1 MNKKLLLL
9 SVALLSFAT
18 SFAQLWDIPSASEL
32 KYVTEM
38 KPTLQANEPYWKGD
52 STVYYLYNVEAD
64 AFLSNNTCPSHAQWA
79 THAAVRRDQANKVM
93 MAQYRLA
100 PIIVTD
106 TTYVEETV
114 VETDPDTTYTKTVM
128 KVDTVSITIP
138 EWDGVTY
145 KLLDLYNGSYRG
157 VFPTSSYAMFVD
169 RADQA
174 DYMWNVKSMGD
185 GIYRIYVSDLNPT
198 YNSHFADSIFG
209 GKAETYLGFNMIDND
224 YDASVENPV
233 MPLTPMLDVLSNKAY
248 NPNPGEGFDNLE
260 DAELAI
266 SWRFIPEEEYDKYYS
281 YYRAWHY
288 IANGELDNFIADVED
303 HYGNKIDLKA
313 LYAIL
318 DSRTPVT
325 YEEVIA
331 AQRDAEQQVRDYLIA
346 TLFAGATNDNPAD
359 VTALMINPN
368 FDQGNKDGWDI
379 TSGIGQNL
387 QYNYN
392 DGVHDYT
399 LPDGTAIH
407 GHYNSE
413 TGAWIQGFIEAWHAS
428 NNLGNGTISQTIV
441 GLPAGKYSFSC
452 DAIACRQSAGKQ
464 ANVGVYLFAQGGDV
478 NMKTAISTANERP
491 EHFEMTF
498 VSSGGT
504 IVLGLMSQNA
514 TANWMAADNFE
525 LWYYGE
531 VDPNDDPYKVILE
544 GTIASLE
551 KKYPDVEGLMANNDI
566 KEAFIS
572 ELDAAKACEA
582 DYQTEDSVLNAAANA
597 LAKSIE
603 DYVRMEG
610 YMAQVQAQAEQFDGT
625 SFEELSEILGE
636 WYEMKL
642 MEAYN
647 EGTADEVMIDSI
659 PAKMSDMIVNHITAN
674 VKPGDELTPLI
685 KNPAFDTGFGSW
697 TTTGSTPAFGG
708 KGGNAD
714 NQIGDVARIEDSG
727 CAEVFRNTF
736 NMYQLVRN
744 MPKGA
749 FRLTAQAFERNDDP
763 TGIWET
769 EWDEGPQVGIHA
781 VLYANDY
788 SSKVNNIMAGAQ
800 SECIYRG
807 NDADGWPTD
816 TYASA
821 HDMWVPNSM
830 DGANFYF
837 NLGEDHQT
845 YLVSTEFALG
855 TPGDSIVI
863 GLKNDYNQSW
873 VIFDNFRLYYIG
885 DNLES
890 LEAPVN
896 SVLAKLDAV
905 IADEESIFG
914 ADVKPNAEKARKELA
929 DTFAAGD
936 TEGCYEKLDNGN
948 AAVAY
953 AAKSAAAYES
963 LTKAFDDL
971 SNEYYSHEESEF
983 SAERNALVNE
993 LLDKAD
999 LALTTF
1005 NLTADEAI
1013 ELAQSMKEV
1022 KSVLLLPEGGYVD
1035 LKQEDFYTWTGWD
1048 ATAEKVNQAGC
1059 AYNFNQ
1065 DNSMIYGD
1073 ANVMYNNY
1081 ADLSAADVLVIVAT
1095 TGTPRLLFNR
1105 PEPAPGATDSHGGT
1119 IPVELPRDEGQ
1130 GWWTVTENEDGSKT
1144 YVVDIKRIT
1153 EEYGYCHL
1161 NAIKGANFANTF
1173 IISVQV
1179 GYGIGSEPEAIET
1192 VNTEKKAAAG
1202 IYTIT
1207 GAKVNTLQRGINIL
1221 VDQNGNT
1228 RKVFMK

>member
-52 STVYYLYNVEAD
+52 SAVYYLYNVEAD

-209 GKAETYLGFNMIDND
+209 GKAETYLGFNMLDND

-303 HYGNKIDLKA
+303 RYGNKIDLKA

-359 VTALMINPN
+359 VTALMVNPN

-392 DGVHDYT
+392 DGVRDYT

-566 KEAFIS
+566 KEAFTS
-572 ELDAAKACEA
+572 ELDAAKACES

-610 YMAQVQAQAEQFDGT
+610 YMAQVQAQAEQFEGT
-625 SFEELSEILGE
+625 SFDELSEILGE
-636 WYEMKL
+636 WYEMIL

-685 KNPAFDTGFGSW
+685 KNPAFDNGFGSW

-708 KGGNAD
+708 KGGNAPND
-714 NQIGDVARIEDSG
+714 LSDTPTLSSG
-727 CAEVFRNTF
+727 CAEVFHKTF

-749 FRLTAQAFERNDDP
+749 FRLTAQAYERNDNP
-763 TGIWET
+763 SGIWET

-781 VLYANDY
+781 VLYANEY
-788 SSKVNNIMAGAQ
+788 SSKVNHIMAGAQ
-800 SECIYRG
+800 SECIYRA
-807 NDADGWPTD
+807 NDSDSYPTD

-1105 PEPAPGATDSHGGT
+1105 PEAAPGASDSHGGT

>member
-52 STVYYLYNVEAD
+52 SAVYYLYNVEAD

-114 VETDPDTTYTKTVM
+114 VETDPDTTYTQTVM

-346 TLFAGATNDNPAD
+346 TLFVGATNDNPAD
-359 VTALMINPN
+359 VTALMVNPN

-525 LWYYGE
+525 LWFYGE

-566 KEAFIS
+566 KEAFTS
-572 ELDAAKACEA
+572 ELDAAKACES

-610 YMAQVQAQAEQFDGT
+610 YMAQVQAQAEQFEGT
-625 SFEELSEILGE
+625 SFDELSEILGE
-636 WYEMKL
+636 WYEMQL

-708 KGGNAD
+708 KGGNAPND
-714 NQIGDVARIEDSG
+714 LSDTPTLSSG
-727 CAEVFRNTF
+727 CAEVYHNTF

-749 FRLTAQAFERNDDP
+749 FRLTAQAYERNDDP
-763 TGIWET
+763 SGIWET

-800 SECIYRG
+800 NECIYRA
-807 NDADGWPTD
+807 NDSDSYPTD

-1022 KSVLLLPEGGYVD
+1022 KSALLLPEGGYVD

-1048 ATAEKVNQAGC
+1048 ATAEKVSQAGC
-1059 AYNFNQ
+1059 AYALNQ
-1065 DNSMIYGD
+1065 NTQMVYGD
-1073 ANVMYNNY
+1073 ANVMYNNF
-1081 ADLSAADVLVIVAT
+1081 ADLSAADVLVLVT
-1095 TGTPRLLFNR
+1095 TVGTPRLLFNR

-1119 IPVELPRDEGQ
+1119 IPVELNNDSNTE
-1130 GWWTVTENEDGSKT
+1130 WWTVTTNDDGSKT
-1144 YVVDIKRIT
+1144 YVVDVKRIT
-1153 EEYGYCHL
+1153 EEFGYCHL
-1161 NAIKGANFANTF
+1161 NAIKGANWQDTNVTS
-1173 IISVQV
+1173 IQV

>member
-114 VETDPDTTYTKTVM
+114 VETDPDTTYTQTVM

-346 TLFAGATNDNPAD
+346 TLFVGATNDNPAD
-359 VTALMINPN
+359 VTALMVNPN

-525 LWYYGE
+525 LWFYGE

-566 KEAFIS
+566 KEAFTS
-572 ELDAAKACEA
+572 ELDAAKACES

-610 YMAQVQAQAEQFDGT
+610 YMAQVQAQAEQFEGT
-625 SFEELSEILGE
+625 SFDELSEILGE
-636 WYEMKL
+636 WYEMQL

-659 PAKMSDMIVNHITAN
+659 PAKMSDMIVDHITAN

-727 CAEVFRNTF
+727 CAEVYHNTF

-749 FRLTAQAFERNDDP
+749 FRLTAQAYERNDDP

-914 ADVKPNAEKARKELA
+914 TDVKPNAEKARKELA

-963 LTKAFDDL
+963 LTKAYDDL

-1059 AYNFNQ
+1059 AFALNQ
-1065 DNSMIYGD
+1065 NTQMVYGD
-1073 ANVMYNNY
+1073 ANVMYNNF
-1081 ADLSAADVLVIVAT
+1081 ADLSAADVLVLVAT

-1105 PEPAPGATDSHGGT
+1105 PEPAPGASDSHGGS

-1130 GWWTVTENEDGSKT
+1130 GWWTVNENEDGSKT
-1144 YVVDIKRIT
+1144 YVVDIKRMT

-1161 NAIKGANFANTF
+1161 NAIKGANWADTNVTS
-1173 IISVQV
+1173 IQV

>member
-1 MNKKLLLL
+1 MQKKLLLL
-9 SVALLSFAT
+9 GVMMLSSF
-18 SFAQLWDIPSASEL
+18 SLFAQLWDIPSAAEL
-32 KYVTEM
+32 KYEQNPKVSV
-38 KPTLQANEPYWKGD
+38 QANGQFWAGD
-52 STVYYLYNVEAD
+52 STFYYLYNVEAD
-64 AFLSNNTCPSHAQWA
+64 GFLSNNTCPSHAQWA
-79 THAAVRRDQANKVM
+79 THAAVRRDRANKFM
-93 MAQYRLA
+93 LAQYRLA

-145 KLLDLYNGSYRG
+145 ELCDLCDDGWRKL
-157 VFPTSSYAMFVD
+157 FPTSSYNAFVD
-169 RADQA
+169 KHGEV
-174 DYMWNVKSMGD
+174 DYMWNMKSMGD
-185 GIYRIYVSDLNPT
+185 GIFRFSVSDVNPT
-198 YNSHFADSIFG
+198 YNTHFADSVFG
-209 GKAETYLGFNMIDND
+209 GKAETYLGFNMLDND

-233 MPLTPMLDVLSNKAY
+233 MPVSPMLDVLSNKAY

-266 SWRFIPEEEYDKYYS
+266 SWRFIPEEEFDKYYS

-413 TGAWIQGFIEAWHAS
+413 TGSWMQGFIEAWHQS

-551 KKYPDVEGLMANNDI
+551 KKYPDVEGLMANSDI
-566 KEAFIS
+566 KEAFTS

-610 YMAQVQAQAEQFDGT
+610 YMAQVQAQAEQFEGT
-625 SFEELSEILGE
+625 SFDELSEILGE
-636 WYEMKL
+636 WYEMQL

-685 KNPAFDTGFGSW
+685 KNPAFDNGFGSW
-697 TTTGSTPAFGG
+697 TTTGSTPAFCG
-708 KGGNAD
+708 KRGNAE

-727 CAEVFRNTF
+727 CAEVFHKTF

-749 FRLTAQAFERNDDP
+749 FRLTAQAYERNDDP
-763 TGIWET
+763 SGIWET
-769 EWDEGPQVGIHA
+769 EWEEGPQVGIHA

-788 SSKVNNIMAGAQ
+788 SSKVNHIMAGAQ
-800 SECIYRG
+800 NECIYRG

-816 TYASA
+816 TYASSY
-821 HDMWVPNSM
+821 DMWVPNSM

-1013 ELAQSMKEV
+1013 ELAQSMKEI

-1048 ATAEKVNQAGC
+1048 ATAEKVSQAGC
-1059 AYNFNQ
+1059 AYALNQ
-1065 DNSMIYGD
+1065 NTQMVYGD
-1073 ANVMYNNY
+1073 ANVMYNNF
-1081 ADLSAADVLVIVAT
+1081 ADLSAADVLVLVT
-1095 TGTPRLLFNR
+1095 TVGTPRLLFNR

-1119 IPVELPRDEGQ
+1119 IPVELNNDSNTE
-1130 GWWTVTENEDGSKT
+1130 WWTVTTNDDGSKT
-1144 YVVDIKRIT
+1144 YVVDVKRIT
-1153 EEYGYCHL
+1153 EEFGYCHL
-1161 NAIKGANFANTF
+1161 NAIKGANWQDTNVTS
-1173 IISVQV
+1173 IQV
-1179 GYGIGSEPEAIET
+1179 GYGIGNEPEAIET

>member
-52 STVYYLYNVEAD
+52 SAVYYLYNVEAD

-209 GKAETYLGFNMIDND
+209 GKAETYLGFNMLDND

-303 HYGNKIDLKA
+303 RYGNKIDLKA

-359 VTALMINPN
+359 VTALMVNPN

-392 DGVHDYT
+392 DGVRDYT

-572 ELDAAKACEA
+572 ELDAAKACES

-636 WYEMKL
+636 WYEMQL

-708 KGGNAD
+708 KGGNAPND
-714 NQIGDVARIEDSG
+714 LSDTPTLSSG
-727 CAEVFRNTF
+727 CAEVYHNTF

-749 FRLTAQAFERNDDP
+749 FRLTAQAYERNDNP
-763 TGIWET
+763 SGIWET

-781 VLYANDY
+781 VLYANEY

-800 SECIYRG
+800 NECIYRA
-807 NDADGWPTD
+807 NDSDGYPTD

-1105 PEPAPGATDSHGGT
+1105 PEAAPGASDSHGGT

>member
-52 STVYYLYNVEAD
+52 SAVYYLYNVEAD

-209 GKAETYLGFNMIDND
+209 GKAETYLGFNMLDND

-260 DAELAI
+260 DAQLAI

-303 HYGNKIDLKA
+303 RYGNKIDLKA

-331 AQRDAEQQVRDYLIA
+331 AQREAEQQVRDYLIA

-359 VTALMINPN
+359 VTALMVNPN

-566 KEAFIS
+566 KEAFTS
-572 ELDAAKACEA
+572 ELDAAKACES

-610 YMAQVQAQAEQFDGT
+610 YMAQVQAQAEQFEGT
-625 SFEELSEILGE
+625 SFDELSEILGE
-636 WYEMKL
+636 WYEMQL

-685 KNPAFDTGFGSW
+685 KNPAFDNGFGSW

-708 KGGNAD
+708 KGGNAPND
-714 NQIGDVARIEDSG
+714 LSDTPTLSSG
-727 CAEVFRNTF
+727 CAEVYHNTF

-749 FRLTAQAFERNDDP
+749 FRLTAQAYERNDDP
-763 TGIWET
+763 SGIWET

-788 SSKVNNIMAGAQ
+788 SSKVNHIMAGAQ
-800 SECIYRG
+800 SECIYRA
-807 NDADGWPTD
+807 NDSDSYPTD

-885 DNLES
+885 DNIES

-914 ADVKPNAEKARKELA
+914 TDVKPNAEKARKELA

-948 AAVAY
+948 EAVAY

-1013 ELAQSMKEV
+1013 ELAQSMKEI

-1035 LKQEDFYTWTGWD
+1035 LKQEDFFTWTGWD
-1048 ATAEKVNQAGC
+1048 ATAEKVSQAGC
-1059 AYNFNQ
+1059 AYALNQ
-1065 DNSMIYGD
+1065 NTQMVYGD
-1073 ANVMYNNY
+1073 ANVMYNNF
-1081 ADLSAADVLVIVAT
+1081 ADLSAADVLVLVT
-1095 TGTPRLLFNR
+1095 TVGTPRLLFNR

-1119 IPVELPRDEGQ
+1119 IPVELNNDSNTE
-1130 GWWTVTENEDGSKT
+1130 WWTVTTNDDGSKT
-1144 YVVDIKRIT
+1144 YVVDVKRIT
-1153 EEYGYCHL
+1153 EEFGYCHL
-1161 NAIKGANFANTF
+1161 NAIKGANWQDTNVTS
-1173 IISVQV
+1173 IQV
-1179 GYGIGSEPEAIET
+1179 GYGIGNEPEAIET

>member
-18 SFAQLWDIPSASEL
+18 SFAQLWDIPSAAEL
-32 KYVTEM
+32 KYETNPKVSIE
-38 KPTLQANEPYWKGD
+38 ANGKYWAGD
-52 STVYYLYNVEAD
+52 STFYYLYNVEAD
-64 AFLSNNTCPSHAQWA
+64 GFLSNNTCPSHAQWS

-93 MAQYRLA
+93 LAQYRLA
-100 PIIVTD
+100 PIIKTD
-106 TTYVEETV
+106 TTYVE
-114 VETDPDTTYTKTVM
+114 VETDDPDNPTKTVM

-145 KLLDLYNGSYRG
+145 NIIDWYNNQWWY
-157 VFPTSSYAMFVD
+157 VFPTSSYNTFVD
-169 RADQA
+169 NQGQA
-174 DYMWNVKSMGD
+174 DHMWNMKSMGD
-185 GIYRIYVSDLNPT
+185 GIFRFSVSDLNPT
-198 YNSHFADSIFG
+198 FNTHFADSVFG
-209 GKAETYLGFNMIDND
+209 GKAETYYGFNMIDND
-224 YDASVENPV
+224 YNADEEIPV
-233 MPLTPMLDVLSNKAY
+233 MPLVPMLDVLSNKAY
-248 NPNPGEGFDNLE
+248 NPDPVEGEPNIE
-260 DAELAI
+260 DAILAI
-266 SWRFIPEEEYDKYYS
+266 DWRFIPEAEYDKYYS
-281 YYRAWHY
+281 YVRAWNY

-303 HYGNKIDLKA
+303 RYGNKIDLKA

-331 AQRDAEQQVRDYLIA
+331 AQRDVEQQVRDYLIA
-346 TLFAGATNDNPAD
+346 TLFFGATNDNPAD
-359 VTALMINPN
+359 VTALMENAR
-368 FDQGNKDGWDI
+368 FEKGNMDGWAI

-387 QYNYN
+387 KYQNT
-392 DGVHDYT
+392 DGNMT
-399 LPDGTAIH
+399 TFTIDGESVRGYIN
-407 GHYNSE
+407 GDS
-413 TGAWIQGFIEAWHAS
+413 WISGFIEAWLPTPGT
-428 NNLGNGTISQTIV
+428 LGNGTISQTIL

-452 DAIACRQSAGKQ
+452 DAIACYQSSGKQ
-464 ANVGVYLFAQGGDV
+464 DNVGVYLFAQGGDV
-478 NMKTAISTANERP
+478 NMKTSISTANETP

-514 TANWMAADNFE
+514 KANWMAADNFE

-566 KEAFIS
+566 KEAFTS
-572 ELDAAKACEA
+572 ELEAAKACEA
-582 DYQTEDSVLNAAANA
+582 DYQVEDSVLNAAANA

-636 WYEMKL
+636 WYEMQL

-685 KNPAFDTGFGSW
+685 KNPAFDNGFSSW
-697 TTTGSTPAFGG
+697 STTGSTPAFGG
-708 KGGNAD
+708 KGGNAPND
-714 NQIGDVARIEDSG
+714 LGDTPTLSSG
-727 CAEVFRNTF
+727 NAEVFHNTF

-749 FRLTAQAFERNDDP
+749 FRLTAQAYERNDSPD
-763 TGIWET
+763 GIWET

-788 SSKVNNIMAGAQ
+788 SSKVNHIMAGAQ
-800 SECIYRG
+800 NECIYRA
-807 NDADGWPTD
+807 NDSDGYPTD

-837 NLGEDHQT
+837 NLGDDHQT

-885 DNLES
+885 DNIES

-963 LTKAFDDL
+963 LTKAYDDL

-1013 ELAQSMKEV
+1013 ELAQSMKEI

-1035 LKQEDFYTWTGWD
+1035 LKAEDFYTWTGWD
-1048 ATAEKVNQAGC
+1048 ATAEKVSQAGC
-1059 AYNFNQ
+1059 AYALNQ
-1065 DNSMIYGD
+1065 NTQMVYGD
-1073 ANVMYNNY
+1073 ANVMYNNF
-1081 ADLSAADVLVIVAT
+1081 ADLSAADVLVLVAIQ
-1095 TGTPRLLFNR
+1095 GTPRLLFNR
-1105 PEPAPGATDSHGGT
+1105 PEPAPGAEDSHGGT
-1119 IPVELPRDEGQ
+1119 IPVELNNESNTE
-1130 GWWTVTENEDGSKT
+1130 WWTITTNDDGSKT
-1144 YVVDIKRIT
+1144 YVVDVKRIT
-1153 EEYGYCHL
+1153 ETYGYCHL
-1161 NAIKGANFANTF
+1161 NAIKGANWADTNVTS
-1173 IISVQV
+1173 IQV
-1179 GYGIGSEPEAIET
+1179 GYGIGNEPEAIET

-1228 RKVFMK
+1228 RKVLVK

>member
-9 SVALLSFAT
+9 GVALLSFAT
-18 SFAQLWDIPSASEL
+18 SFAQLWDIPSAAEL
-32 KYVTEM
+32 KYEQNPKVSV
-38 KPTLQANEPYWKGD
+38 QANGQFWAGD
-52 STVYYLYNVEAD
+52 STFYYLYNVEAD
-64 AFLSNNTCPSHAQWA
+64 GFLSNNTCPSHAQWA
-79 THAAVRRDQANKVM
+79 THAAVRRDRANKFM
-93 MAQYRLA
+93 LAQYRLA

-145 KLLDLYNGSYRG
+145 ELCDLCDDGWRKL
-157 VFPTSSYAMFVD
+157 FPTSSYNAFVD
-169 RADQA
+169 KHGEV
-174 DYMWNVKSMGD
+174 DYMWNMKSMGD
-185 GIYRIYVSDLNPT
+185 GIFRFSVSDVNPN
-198 YNSHFADSIFG
+198 YNTHFADSVFG
-209 GKAETYLGFNMIDND
+209 GKAETYLGFNMLDND

-233 MPLTPMLDVLSNKAY
+233 MPVSPMLDVLSNKAY

-266 SWRFIPEEEYDKYYS
+266 SWRFIPEEEFDKYYS

-413 TGAWIQGFIEAWHAS
+413 TGSWMQGFIEAWHQS

-525 LWYYGE
+525 LWFYGE

-582 DYQTEDSVLNAAANA
+582 D
-597 LAKSIE
+597 
-603 DYVRMEG
+603 
-610 YMAQVQAQAEQFDGT
+610 
-625 SFEELSEILGE
+625 
-636 WYEMKL
+636 
-642 MEAYN
+642 
-647 EGTADEVMIDSI
+647 
-659 PAKMSDMIVNHITAN
+659 
-674 VKPGDELTPLI
+674 
-685 KNPAFDTGFGSW
+685 
-697 TTTGSTPAFGG
+697 
-708 KGGNAD
+708 
-714 NQIGDVARIEDSG
+714 
-727 CAEVFRNTF
+727 
-736 NMYQLVRN
+736 
-744 MPKGA
+744 
-749 FRLTAQAFERNDDP
+749 
-763 TGIWET
+763 
-769 EWDEGPQVGIHA
+769 
-781 VLYANDY
+781 
-788 SSKVNNIMAGAQ
+788 
-800 SECIYRG
+800 
-807 NDADGWPTD
+807 
-816 TYASA
+816 
-821 HDMWVPNSM
+821 
-830 DGANFYF
+830 
-837 NLGEDHQT
+837 
-845 YLVSTEFALG
+845 
-855 TPGDSIVI
+855 
-863 GLKNDYNQSW
+863 
-873 VIFDNFRLYYIG
+873 
-885 DNLES
+885 
-890 LEAPVN
+890 
-896 SVLAKLDAV
+896 
-905 IADEESIFG
+905 
-914 ADVKPNAEKARKELA
+914 
-929 DTFAAGD
+929 
-936 TEGCYEKLDNGN
+936 
-948 AAVAY
+948 
-953 AAKSAAAYES
+953 
-963 LTKAFDDL
+963 
-971 SNEYYSHEESEF
+971 
-983 SAERNALVNE
+983 
-993 LLDKAD
+993 
-999 LALTTF
+999 
-1005 NLTADEAI
+1005 
-1013 ELAQSMKEV
+1013 
-1022 KSVLLLPEGGYVD
+1022 
-1035 LKQEDFYTWTGWD
+1035 
-1048 ATAEKVNQAGC
+1048 
-1059 AYNFNQ
+1059 
-1065 DNSMIYGD
+1065 
-1073 ANVMYNNY
+1073 
-1081 ADLSAADVLVIVAT
+1081 
-1095 TGTPRLLFNR
+1095 
-1105 PEPAPGATDSHGGT
+1105 
-1119 IPVELPRDEGQ
+1119 
-1130 GWWTVTENEDGSKT
+1130 
-1144 YVVDIKRIT
+1144 
-1153 EEYGYCHL
+1153 
-1161 NAIKGANFANTF
+1161 
-1173 IISVQV
+1173 
-1179 GYGIGSEPEAIET
+1179 
-1192 VNTEKKAAAG
+1192 
-1202 IYTIT
+1202 
-1207 GAKVNTLQRGINIL
+1207 
-1221 VDQNGNT
+1221 
-1228 RKVFMK
+1228 